1 MRIICDVLYKFIK
14 LMIKVQSMLS
24 EKEYICKMLAERFT
38 KYSDCKLAIYGLGN
52 NTKLL
57 LEDNKTYN
65 IVALLDSI
73 HEGENYWGLPVVDCK
88 TAHEMGVKVIIILAR
103 AANVPIIFQRI
114 KLDCIKYGIEVF
126 DINGEDQI
134 ALAQKSKEEYKCPA
148 IYKNITKEKFIKAVE
163 EAEVIS
169 FDIFDTL
176 LKREVLY
183 PTDVFYLV
191 EEEAKKQGI
200 DLQGIDFYKER
211 IAAERELYPKC
222 NPRFSD
228 IYSNLVSKSILTEET
243 SQKLMKLEL
252 EEERKQLT
260 AKKTMQDLYSYIL
273 KQKKPIC
280 ITSDMYLSED
290 TLADIL
296 LQNGYKNWDNL
307 LVSCEYNTS
316 KSERLFEIL
325 KEKYPNK
332 KILHIGDN
340 SYADI
345 EAAQRHGINT
355 FYVPNALQMLRDSS
369 FSYLMDYANKLSN
382 RLVIGRLIN
391 HFFDSSFLFAET
403 EGRIKL
409 SSVKEMG
416 AYLIEPILS
425 LFVHW
430 MIKKMEESKADLLI
444 LGARDG
450 WIIKRMLDVYT
461 QKHKLPF
468 EYKYIYLSRAACT
481 LAGVKTKEDVQYA
494 SQLAFSGKTEEM
506 LKRRFLLSDG
516 DLADRKEGESDEE
529 YVSRHSDYILKQ
541 AEKYRKYFNEYLNS
555 EGIYKYEKIAFMD
568 FVSSG
573 TCQLWMENILDKK
586 LEGLYFI
593 KIFDK
598 YKEKLNIQC
607 MKNYDCVYESAEGF
621 LIYNYFFMENIMS
634 SLEPT
639 LKYINRNLK
648 KVFED
653 ENRNETELKDL
664 KDIHEGIIE
673 KNSIMETDYNLADD
687 ILGLVQNKY
696 SKMLIEY
703 FNGHLLVDE
712 FCNRNFDLKLNKI

>member
-1 MRIICDVLYKFIK
+1 
-14 LMIKVQSMLS
+14 MLS

-73 HEGENYWGLPVVDCK
+73 HEGENYWSLPVVDCK

-103 AANVPIIFQRI
+103 AANVSIIFQRI
-114 KLDCIKYGIEVF
+114 KLDCIKYGIKVF

-134 ALAQKSKEEYKCPA
+134 ALAQKSKEEYKCPS
-148 IYKNITKEKFIKAVE
+148 IYKNITKEKIIKAVE

-191 EEEAKKQGI
+191 EEEAKKQSI
-200 DLQGIDFYKER
+200 DLQGINFYKER

-222 NPRFSD
+222 NPRLAE
-228 IYSNLVSKSILTEET
+228 IYSNLVSKNILTEEIA
-243 SQKLMKLEL
+243 QKLMRLEL

-260 AKKTMQDLYSYIL
+260 AKNTMQKLYNYIL

-345 EAAQRHGINT
+345 EAVQRHGINT

-369 FSYLMDYANKLSN
+369 FSHIMDYANKLSN

-430 MIKKMEESKADLLI
+430 MIKKMEECKADLLI

-506 LKRRFLLSDG
+506 LKRRFLLNDG

-541 AEKYRKYFNEYLNS
+541 AEKYRKYFNEYLES
-555 EGIYKYEKIAFMD
+555 EGIYKYENIAFMD

-573 TCQLWMENILDKK
+573 TCQLWMENILNYK
-586 LEGLYFI
+586 LKGLYFI
-593 KIFDK
+593 KIYDK
-598 YKEKLNIQC
+598 YKEHLDIEYMQE
-607 MKNYDCVYESAEGF
+607 YACVYENAEGF

-634 SLEPT
+634 SLEPSV
-639 LKYINRNLK
+639 KYIGIDSKQR
-648 KVFED
+648 FEN
-653 ENRNETELKDL
+653 ENRNENEIQELY
-664 KDIHEGIIE
+664 DIHQGILGSVSSKCI
-673 KNSIMETDYNLADD
+673 DYTLADN

-696 SKMLIEY
+696 SKHIMRY
-703 FNGHLLVDE
+703 FQEHTLMDE
-712 FCNRNFDLKLNKI
+712 FCNRIFDLRIK